1 MTTATKTTDSETT
14 PRRSVDGQW
23 VNYSISALAMTD
35 RSISKSRTHEILAR
49 NSRYI
54 PGGMASVNRRTD
66 PAIAFARGQGAYLW
80 DVDGRRYIDY
90 HAGFAPYILG
100 HNDEDLNAA
109 VIETFRAGLSN
120 FGTGPTEL
128 EGDLAELF
136 LKCVPT
142 AERVQF
148 LNSGSEATAQA
159 IRVARAATGREHVIL
174 VQGSYN
180 GNQNV
185 VAANLMD
192 SAAQLGGKPAA
203 GGEYPLNPITAGIP
217 AAEAAL
223 LHPVEFNDL
232 DAVDAVARKYQIAA
246 MITEPV
252 LQNIGVVKPNPGY
265 LAGLRR
271 LADQHGFVLIFDEVK
286 TGFRAALGGYQSI
299 SGVTP
304 DLSTFGKAI
313 ANGYPMAA
321 LAGKASLLDLT
332 VCDDSKRRVL
342 MAGTYNAHPVTVAAS
357 LACLRKLADPKLNV
371 YEQLDRLTARLV
383 TGIEAAFNKHGVP
396 AVAVREGSAHS
407 YYFMTK
413 PPTNWWQLV
422 TSHDFPRDA
431 RLRKGLIERGIYYF
445 PTPTK
450 QGSVSFAH
458 TEADIDETIDVF
470 STTLGDQAGS

>member
-1 MTTATKTTDSETT
+1 MNAANM
-14 PRRSVDGQW
+14 VDG
-23 VNYSISALAMTD
+23 SAK
-35 RSISKSRTHEILAR
+35 SSRTQEILAR

-66 PAIAFARGQGAYLW
+66 PPIAFARGQGAYLW
-80 DVDGRRYIDY
+80 DVDGNQYIDY

-100 HNDEDLNAA
+100 HNDPDVNAA
-109 VIETFRAGLSN
+109 VVETFQNGLSN
-120 FGTGPTEL
+120 FGAGPTGQ
-128 EGDLAELF
+128 EGELAELF

-159 IRVARAATGREHVIL
+159 IRVARAATGRDHVIL
-174 VQGSYN
+174 IQGSYN

-203 GGEYPLNPITAGIP
+203 GGEYPLNPITAGVP

-223 LHPVEFNDL
+223 LHAVEFNDL
-232 DAVDAVARKYQIAA
+232 EAVDAVARRHKIAA
-246 MITEPV
+246 LITEPV
-252 LQNIGVVKPNPGY
+252 LQNIGIVKPRPGY
-265 LAGLRR
+265 LAGLRK
-271 LADQHGFVLIFDEVK
+271 LADEHGFVFIFDEVK

-299 SGVTP
+299 CGVTP

-313 ANGYPMAA
+313 ANGFPMAA
-321 LAGKASLLDLT
+321 LAGKANLLDLT
-332 VCDDSKRRVL
+332 VSDDPKRRVL

-357 LACLRKLADPKLNV
+357 LACLRKLADPKLKI
-371 YEQLDRLTARLV
+371 YETLDRLTARLV
-383 TGIEAAFNKHGVP
+383 AGVEAAFKKH
-396 AVAVREGSAHS
+396 AVTAVVVREGSAHS
-407 YYFMTK
+407 YYFMAE
-413 PPTNWWQLV
+413 PPTSWWQLV
-422 TSHDFPRDA
+422 TNHDFLRDA
-431 RLRKGLIERGIYYF
+431 RLRKALIERGIYYF

-458 TEADIDETIDVF
+458 SEADIDQTITAFEAAIAETWV
-470 STTLGDQAGS
+470 QA

>member
-1 MTTATKTTDSETT
+1 MSELRTE
-14 PRRSVDGQW
+14 
-23 VNYSISALAMTD
+23 TD
-35 RSISKSRTHEILAR
+35 RTQQILAR
-49 NSRYI
+49 NSRFI

-66 PAIAFARGQGAYLW
+66 PAIVFARGQGAYLW
-80 DVDGRRYIDY
+80 DVDGKQYIDY

-100 HNDEDLNAA
+100 HNDPDLNAA
-109 VIETFRAGLSN
+109 VMDTFRRGLSN
-120 FGTGPTEL
+120 FGSGPTEL

-159 IRVARAATGREHVIL
+159 IRIARAATGRDHVIL
-174 VQGSYN
+174 IQGSYN

-223 LHPVEFNDL
+223 LHAVEFNDL
-232 DAVDAVARKYQIAA
+232 EAVDAVARKCKVAA
-246 MITEPV
+246 IITEPV
-252 LQNIGVVKPNPGY
+252 LQNIGVIKPNPGY
-265 LAGLRR
+265 LAGLRK

-299 SGVTP
+299 CGVTP

-313 ANGYPMAA
+313 ANGFPMAA
-321 LAGKASLLDLT
+321 LAGKADLLNLT
-332 VCDDSKRRVL
+332 VTDDARRRVL

-357 LACLRKLADPKLNV
+357 IACLRKLSDPQLKV
-371 YEQLDRLTARLV
+371 YERLDQLTARL
-383 TGIEAAFNKHGVP
+383 TAGIEAAFAKHGVT
-396 AVAVREGSAHS
+396 AIVARQGSAHS
-407 YYFMTK
+407 YYFMSE
-413 PPTNWWQLV
+413 PPTNWWQVV
-422 TSHDFPRDA
+422 TTHDFPRDA
-431 RLRKGLIERGIYYF
+431 RLRKSLIGRGIYYF

-458 TEADIDETIDVF
+458 SEADIDRTIEAFD
-470 STTLGDQAGS
+470 SGIAELHSS

>member
-1 MTTATKTTDSETT
+1 MSTAT
-14 PRRSVDGQW
+14 
-23 VNYSISALAMTD
+23 MTD
-35 RSISKSRTHEILAR
+35 HRNDTDRTQQILAR
-49 NSRYI
+49 NSRFI

-80 DVDGRRYIDY
+80 DVDGKQYIDY

-100 HNDEDLNAA
+100 HNDPDLNEA
-109 VIETFRAGLSN
+109 VTQTFRGGLSN

-136 LKCVPT
+136 LRCVPT

-159 IRVARAATGREHVIL
+159 VRIARAATGRDHVIL
-174 VQGSYN
+174 IQGGYN

-223 LHPVEFNDL
+223 LHAVEFNDL
-232 DAVDAVARKYQIAA
+232 DAVDAIARKYNVAA

-265 LAGLRR
+265 LVGLRK

-299 SGVTP
+299 CGVTP

-321 LAGKASLLDLT
+321 LAGKTDLLDLAIA
-332 VCDDSKRRVL
+332 DDPKRRVL
-342 MAGTYNAHPVTVAAS
+342 MAGTYNAHPVTVAAT
-357 LACLRKLADPKLNV
+357 LACLRKLADPNLRV
-371 YEQLDRLTARLV
+371 YETLDRLTAKL
-383 TGIEAAFNKHGVP
+383 TAGIESAFKKQGVT
-396 AVAVREGSAHS
+396 AVVSRQGSAHS
-407 YYFMTK
+407 YYFMSEV
-413 PPTNWWQLV
+413 PTNWWQLV
-422 TSHDFPRDA
+422 TNHDFPRDA
-431 RLRKGLIERGIYYF
+431 RLRKALIERGIYYF

-458 TEADIDETIDVF
+458 SEADIERTIEAF
-470 STTLGDQAGS
+470 EAAIGTIA

>member
-1 MTTATKTTDSETT
+1 MSTAIMSG
-14 PRRSVDGQW
+14 RC
-23 VNYSISALAMTD
+23 NNTD
-35 RSISKSRTHEILAR
+35 RTQQILAR
-49 NSRYI
+49 NSQFI
-54 PGGMASVNRRTD
+54 PGGMASVNRRAD
-66 PAIAFARGQGAYLW
+66 PTIAFARGQGAYLW
-80 DVDGRRYIDY
+80 DVDGKQYIDY

-100 HNDEDLNAA
+100 HNDPDLNEA
-109 VIETFRAGLSN
+109 VTQTFRDGLSN

-128 EGDLAELF
+128 EGELAELF
-136 LKCVPT
+136 LQCVPT

-159 IRVARAATGREHVIL
+159 IRVARAATGRDHVIL
-174 VQGSYN
+174 IQGSYN

-223 LHPVEFNDL
+223 LHAVEFNDL
-232 DAVDAVARKYQIAA
+232 DAVDTIARKYDVAA
-246 MITEPV
+246 LITEPV

-265 LAGLRR
+265 LAGLRK
-271 LADQHGFVLIFDEVK
+271 LADQHGFILIFDEVK

-299 SGVTP
+299 CGVTP

-313 ANGYPMAA
+313 ANGFPMAA
-321 LAGKASLLDLT
+321 LAGKAELLNLT
-332 VCDDSKRRVL
+332 ITDDAKRRVL

-357 LACLRKLADPKLNV
+357 LACLRKLSDPKLRV
-371 YEQLDRLTARLV
+371 YETLDRLTAKLV
-383 TGIEAAFNKHGVP
+383 AGIDAAFEKQGVT
-396 AVAVREGSAHS
+396 AVVSRQGSAHS
-407 YYFMTK
+407 YYFMSE

-422 TSHDFPRDA
+422 TNHDFPRDA
-431 RLRKGLIERGIYYF
+431 RLRKALIERGIYYF

-458 TEADIDETIDVF
+458 SDADIDRTV
-470 STTLGDQAGS
+470 QAFDAVVAKICKG

>member
-1 MTTATKTTDSETT
+1 
-14 PRRSVDGQW
+14 
-23 VNYSISALAMTD
+23 MTD
-35 RSISKSRTHEILAR
+35 LRNDTDRTQQILAR
-49 NSRYI
+49 NSRFI

-80 DVDGRRYIDY
+80 DVDGKQYIDY

-100 HNDEDLNAA
+100 HNDSDLNEA
-109 VIETFRAGLSN
+109 VTQTFRDGLSN

-128 EGDLAELF
+128 EGELAELF
-136 LKCVPT
+136 LHCVPT

-159 IRVARAATGREHVIL
+159 IRVARAATGRDHVIL
-174 VQGSYN
+174 IQGGYN

-223 LHPVEFNDL
+223 LHAVEFNDL
-232 DAVDAVARKYQIAA
+232 DAVDAVARKYRVAA

-265 LAGLRR
+265 LAGLRK

-299 SGVTP
+299 CGVTP
-304 DLSTFGKAI
+304 DLSAFGKAI
-313 ANGYPMAA
+313 ANGFPMAA
-321 LAGKASLLDLT
+321 LAGKADLLNLT
-332 VCDDSKRRVL
+332 VADDPKRRVL

-357 LACLRKLADPKLNV
+357 LACLRKLSDSKLRV
-371 YEQLDRLTARLV
+371 YETLDRLTAKLAI
-383 TGIEAAFNKHGVP
+383 GIEAAFEKQGIT
-396 AVAVREGSAHS
+396 AVVSREGSAHS
-407 YYFMTK
+407 YYFMSEA
-413 PPTNWWQLV
+413 PANWWQLV
-422 TSHDFPRDA
+422 TNHDFPRDA
-431 RLRKGLIERGIYYF
+431 RLRKSLIERGIYYF

-458 TEADIDETIDVF
+458 SEADIERTVEAFAAAVSTI
-470 STTLGDQAGS
+470 A